1 MSGTWPVLEESQSEP
16 EYGYNDRAL
25 FFEKGRILFRSKH
38 SFFFSLSFKLFKW
51 SHLLKSIK
59 LFKSNKFFKL
69 EEFRRK
75 QQKRRK
81 FSQHKKEMR
90 NSLSG

>member
-25 FFEKGRILFRSKH
+25 FFEKGRILFRSKY

-59 LFKSNKFFKL
+59 LFKL
-69 EEFRRK
+69 EEFRGK
-75 QQKRRK
+75 QQNRRK
-81 FSQHKKEMR
+81 FSR
-90 NSLSG
+90 RL